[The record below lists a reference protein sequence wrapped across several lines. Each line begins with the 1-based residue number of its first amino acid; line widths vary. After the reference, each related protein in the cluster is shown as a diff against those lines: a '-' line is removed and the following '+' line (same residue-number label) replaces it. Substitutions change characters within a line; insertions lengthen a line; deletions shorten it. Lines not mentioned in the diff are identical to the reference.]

1 MLKWESQ
8 RKIQSVKCKI
18 AVSLRDGVLQ
28 KMDLSRGKVNQCKIQ
43 SAKCKTVVSLRDD
56 IFYFSHKGTKTRSFR
71 RRLTLFFSHRGHREH
86 RDLLGLVYLT
96 NPAF

>member
-18 AVSLRDGVLQ
+18 VVSLRDGVLQ

-56 IFYFSHKGTKTRSFR
+56 IFYFSHKGTKTQRRQKLEGRS
-71 RRLTLFFSHRGHREH
+71 
-86 RDLLGLVYLT
+86 
-96 NPAF
+96 